1 MSCHASNSRPFA
13 SPGHFALF
21 ALFWLTLAAACA
33 PQPSIEAPT
42 SAPANTYFP
51 IALGDQMLHL
61 QLALN
66 PAEQAKGLMHRDT
79 LGEQQ
84 GMLFLFETPDQRGFW
99 MRNTRIPLDI
109 GYFDA
114 SGRLREVYPLYPF
127 DETTVASVSPEIL
140 IAVETNQGWFR
151 KHGVTPGARLDMT
164 ALWQAVEARGVNHP
178 LKPD

>member
-1 MSCHASNSRPFA
+1 
-13 SPGHFALF
+13 
-21 ALFWLTLAAACA
+21 
-33 PQPSIEAPT
+33 
-42 SAPANTYFP
+42 
-51 IALGDQMLHL
+51 
-61 QLALN
+61 
-66 PAEQAKGLMHRDT
+66 MHRDS

-84 GMLFLFETPDQRGFW
+84 GMLFLFETPDRRAFW

-127 DETTVASVSPEIL
+127 DETTVASMSSDIL

-151 KHGVTPGARLDMT
+151 RHGMIPGTQLDMA
-164 ALWQAVEARGVNHP
+164 ALWQAVEARGVTHP